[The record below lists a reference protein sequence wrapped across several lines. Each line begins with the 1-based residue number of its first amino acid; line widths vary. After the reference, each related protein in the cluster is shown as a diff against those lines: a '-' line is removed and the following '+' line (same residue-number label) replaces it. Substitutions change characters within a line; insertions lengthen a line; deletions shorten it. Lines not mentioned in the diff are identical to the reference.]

1 MELFVNTE
9 SVLMKVHDAVF
20 GGHTT
25 QLQKTAKMPTHSELK
40 VQSMLTHDSS
50 LKEFMARPSNFLLG
64 HSGGKVASRNADLSV
79 TTVQ

>member
-1 MELFVNTE
+1 M
-9 SVLMKVHDAVF
+9 
-20 GGHTT
+20 
-25 QLQKTAKMPTHSELK
+25 THSELK

-79 TTVQ
+79 TTVEQATINN